1 MELTFVD
8 LFAGVGMARMGME
21 QAGFKCVY
29 TCEFDKHKRKEY
41 EIIHGNIPEGCDI
54 RDVRAADIPRADVW
68 FFGAPCQDFSLAGLR
83 KGLGGIDQAL
93 SVKYS
98 GLSKKKQ
105 KINPNGWST
114 KTLKECYQAIT
125 DGISYPYCLQWM
137 DWGMTSN
144 GRLSTQK
151 ILESRRIGKECTLSD
166 ILENVV
172 ANKYYLSQRIVDKLI
187 SWESKSIQ
195 PLSPQDTETHCQTE
209 RTSLKVMNVNRR
221 A

>member
-1 MELTFVD
+1 MSEKTFVD

-83 KGLGGIDQAL
+83 KGLGGIGQAL

-98 GLSKKKQ
+98 GSSKKKQ
-105 KINPNGWST
+105 KINPSGWSMR
-114 KTLKECYQAIT
+114 TLRECYQVTT
-125 DGISYPYCLQWM
+125 DTTSYPYFLQWM
-137 DWGMTSN
+137 DWGMTQN

-151 ILESRRIGKECTLSD
+151 ISDYLRIGKECTLSD

-172 ANKYYLSQRIVDKLI
+172 ASKYYLSQAQMGKIV
-187 SWESKSIQ
+187 IQ
-195 PLSPQDTETHCQTE
+195 
-209 RTSLKVMNVNRR
+209 K
-221 A
+221 

>member
-1 MELTFVD
+1 MKKLRKCGTKHMELTFVD

-29 TCEFDKHKRKEY
+29 TCEFDKHKRREY

-54 RDVRAADIPRADVW
+54 RDVRATDIPRSDVW

-93 SVKYS
+93 SVKYLGS
-98 GLSKKKQ
+98 LKKKQ
-105 KINPNGWST
+105 KISPSGWST
-114 KTLKECYQAIT
+114 KTLRECYQATT
-125 DGISYPYCLQWM
+125 DMTSYPYFLQWM
-137 DWGMTSN
+137 DWGMTLN

-151 ILESRRIGKECTLSD
+151 ILDSLRIGRESTLSD

-172 ANKYYLSQRIVDKLI
+172 ANKYYLSQAQMEKIV
-187 SWESKSIQ
+187 IQ
-195 PLSPQDTETHCQTE
+195 
-209 RTSLKVMNVNRR
+209 K
-221 A
+221 

>member
-1 MELTFVD
+1 MKDLTFID

-83 KGLGGIDQAL
+83 KGLGGTDQAL
-93 SVKYS
+93 SVKS
-98 GLSKKKQ
+98 LGSLKKKQ
-105 KINPNGWST
+105 KISPHGWSM
-114 KTLKECYQAIT
+114 KTLRECYQAIT

-166 ILENVV
+166 ILEPVV
-172 ANKYYLSQRIVDKLI
+172 ASKYYLSQAQMERIV
-187 SWESKSIQ
+187 IQ
-195 PLSPQDTETHCQTE
+195 
-209 RTSLKVMNVNRR
+209 K
-221 A
+221 

>member
-1 MELTFVD
+1 MKLTFVD
-8 LFAGVGMARMGME
+8 LFAGVGMARIGME

-54 RDVRAADIPRADVW
+54 RDVRAADIPRCDVW

-93 SVKYS
+93 SVKYLD
-98 GLSKKKQ
+98 LSKKKQ
-105 KINPNGWST
+105 KINPSGWSM
-114 KTLKECYQAIT
+114 KTLRECYQATT
-125 DGISYPYCLQWM
+125 DTTSYPYFLQWM
-137 DWGMTSN
+137 DWGMTLN

-172 ANKYYLSQRIVDKLI
+172 ASKYYLSPAQMAKIVIQR
-187 SWESKSIQ
+187 
-195 PLSPQDTETHCQTE
+195 
-209 RTSLKVMNVNRR
+209 
-221 A
+221 

>member
-21 QAGFKCVY
+21 QAGFECVY

-41 EIIHGNIPEGCDI
+41 EIIHGNEPKGCDI

-105 KINPNGWST
+105 KINPNGWSM
-114 KTLKECYQAIT
+114 KTLRECYQAMG
-125 DGISYPYCLQWM
+125 DGTSYPYCLQWM

-172 ANKYYLSQRIVDKLI
+172 ANKYYLSQAQMEKIV
-187 SWESKSIQ
+187 IQ
-195 PLSPQDTETHCQTE
+195 
-209 RTSLKVMNVNRR
+209 R
-221 A
+221 

>member
-54 RDVRAADIPRADVW
+54 RDVRATDIPRTDVW

-83 KGLGGIDQAL
+83 KGLGGIDPVL
-93 SVKYS
+93 SVKS
-98 GLSKKKQ
+98 LGSLKKKQ
-105 KINPNGWST
+105 RINPNGWSM
-114 KTLKECYQAIT
+114 KTLKECYQAMT
-125 DGISYPYCLQWM
+125 VGTSCPYFLEWKN
-137 DWGMTSN
+137 WGMTSN

-151 ILESRRIGKECTLSD
+151 ISDYLRIGKECTLSD
-166 ILENVV
+166 ILEPVV
-172 ANKYYLSQRIVDKLI
+172 ENKYYLSQAQMEKIV
-187 SWESKSIQ
+187 IQ
-195 PLSPQDTETHCQTE
+195 
-209 RTSLKVMNVNRR
+209 R
-221 A
+221 